1 MGTIDTMRF
10 QDQSVRIGTQ
20 NFDAMDMVPF
30 RTWGKVA
37 VAMSVAMSVAKL
49 QKRRT
54 RYNLMKLDRHSL
66 HDIGISIED
75 ADIEIRKS
83 FPMYVRSDS

>member
-10 QDQSVRIGTQ
+10 QDQSIRIGTQ

-30 RTWGKVA
+30 RTWVKVA
-37 VAMSVAMSVAKL
+37 VAMFVAKL

-54 RYNLMKLDRHSL
+54 RSNLMKLDRHHL
-66 HDIGISIED
+66 RDIGISVQD
-75 ADIEIRKS
+75 ADAEIRKS